1 MSQVIRVSDNLYKR
15 LEAHASGFDTPSNVV
30 EAVLNAYEGVTTNT
44 DTNISSHGQEIQ
56 PANKLDII
64 YLGYSEE
71 EFK

>member
-30 EAVLNAYEGVTTNT
+30 EAILNAYEGVTTNT